1 MKNKYESF
9 VRRALRD
16 ERGQVLPWVVF
27 GMLGLLGM
35 AGISVDVGKAYAVR
49 SQLQS
54 AVNAAALAGAAEVYN
69 TSSTNNASTFANTYL
84 GLNNNTGL
92 TPVSGYPQV
101 TPLCLNGLMPH
112 GATCVSGSPANAL
125 RVTAAVQVPTSIIA
139 ILGIHNLTVAA
150 TATSTMQGAAQP
162 YNVAIIL
169 DATASMSDAP
179 PAGSCT
185 GYSTEFACA
194 LGGVQDLLEKVNPCG
209 GISSCTTTNAKVR
222 ISLFSFPNVTTA
234 TVADDYTCG
243 GTPTNEMYTL
253 PATTLT
259 GTVGYV
265 PLSYSGGSSIPQS
278 TYQDVPFLADWYSA
292 TSSNFL
298 NSSSDLVKATGGCMK
313 NPGGESTY
321 YASVIYAAQAALLA
335 QQAAETTAGF
345 TTQNAMI
352 ILSDGQAN
360 AANTKF
366 PSSSSTVSPLTT
378 LGETDGISV
387 STNSTGN
394 GYTAGGTGTHG
405 TGMNLTGGK
414 STWGLYP
421 DFHNECQQAIKAAQ
435 DAQNAGT
442 IVYSV
447 AFNSESDGCGVA
459 GSGATVTDTVL
470 LGTATSGQPALSLAT
485 LTPCIVMKNMASP
498 ASSTGMTYFYADTSS
513 SSSGCTDTAHT
524 VQSIQDIFGAI
535 AATFT
540 TPRLVPNSTT

>member
-1 MKNKYESF
+1 MKNKCESF

-16 ERGQVLPWVVF
+16 QRGQVLPWVIF
-27 GMLGLLGM
+27 GMIGLLGM

-49 SQLQS
+49 NQLQS

-69 TSSTNNASTFANTYL
+69 TSSTNNATTIATTYL

-92 TPVSGYPQV
+92 TAVSGYPKV
-101 TPLCLNGLMPH
+101 TTLCLNALMPS
-112 GATCVSGSPANAL
+112 GTTCGSSTPANAL

-139 ILGIHNLTVAA
+139 ILGLHTLTVAA
-150 TATSTMQGAAQP
+150 TATSSMQGAAQP
-162 YNVAIIL
+162 WNVAIVL
-169 DATASMSDAP
+169 DATASMSNAP

-194 LGGVQDLLEKVNPCG
+194 LGGVQDLLEQVNPCG

-234 TVADDYTCG
+234 SVADDYTCS
-243 GTPTNEMYTL
+243 GTPTNEQYTL
-253 PATTLT
+253 PLTTLT
-259 GTVGYV
+259 ASTGYV
-265 PLSYSGGSSIPQS
+265 PLAYGSNPTS
-278 TYQDVPFLADWYSA
+278 TYQDVPFAADWYSA

-298 NSSSDLVKATGGCMK
+298 NSTSHLVKAVGGCMK

-345 TTQNAMI
+345 ATQNAMI
-352 ILSDGQAN
+352 ILSDGQAQ

-366 PSSSSTVSPLTT
+366 PSTGTAASPSA
-378 LGETDGISV
+378 DGYSIV
-387 STNSTGN
+387 TNSTSNTKNLVN
-394 GYTAGGTGTHG
+394 GTKGH
-405 TGMNLTGGK
+405 
-414 STWGLYP
+414 YP
-421 DFHNECQQAIKAAQ
+421 DFNDECQQAIQAAQ
-435 DAQNAGT
+435 DAQSAGT
-442 IVYSV
+442 TVYSV
-447 AFNSESDGCGVA
+447 AFSSESTGCTSS
-459 GSGATVTDTVL
+459 SGGTDSTL
-470 LGTATSGQPALSLAT
+470 WATATSGQPALSLST

-498 ASSTGMTYFYADTSS
+498 ASSTGTTYFYADTSS
-513 SSSGCTDTAHT
+513 STSGCTDTAHT

-540 TPRLVPNSTT
+540 TPRLVPNGTT